1 MANPLIIK
9 KKVNKHNITFHKPN
23 FIDGLN
29 PTAQEPRYSPW
40 KRKYCGKWRETQDA
54 GREREHKGFYYYPL
68 IFFLSSCMGKRGRKF
83 RGQNA
88 FSTGA
93 VFLNDNRLI

>member
-1 MANPLIIK
+1 MVNPLIIK

-54 GREREHKGFYYYPL
+54 GREREYKSFYYYPL
-68 IFFLSSCMGKRGRKF
+68 IFFPPLAWERGGENSEGKMLFPRA
-83 RGQNA
+83 Q
-88 FSTGA
+88 FS
-93 VFLNDNRLI
+93 